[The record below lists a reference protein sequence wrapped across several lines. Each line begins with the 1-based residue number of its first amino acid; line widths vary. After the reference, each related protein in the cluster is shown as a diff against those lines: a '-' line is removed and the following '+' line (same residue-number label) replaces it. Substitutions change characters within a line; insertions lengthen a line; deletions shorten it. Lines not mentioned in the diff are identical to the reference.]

1 MVTAVTES
9 GRQRPDIP
17 LVDLRAQHRE
27 IRDEILDALRG
38 TIERT
43 DFILGRELE
52 LFEKEFAEYCG
63 TRFCVG
69 CASGTDA
76 ILLTCRAAGVGAGD
90 EVIIPAM
97 TFVATALGISQSG
110 ARPVLVDVDPDT
122 ALMDPDLV
130 EAAVTSR
137 TRAIMP
143 VHLYGQCVDAGVF
156 TALAARHGLALLE
169 DAAQAHGA
177 RSAEGRAGA
186 IGKAGAFSF
195 YPGKNLGAYGDGGCV
210 TTNDEDVAH
219 ALLALRNCG
228 SQEKHRH
235 DVMGLNSRLDT
246 LQAAI
251 LRVKLRYLDGWNAV
265 RRQRAQEYTTAL
277 RELPHVRLTRYNCG
291 AVHHLYVVR
300 VADRDAV
307 LERLHR
313 AGIGAG
319 IHYPAAVHEHG
330 AYAWLGYEAGAF
342 PVAEA
347 MAREC
352 LSLPLYA
359 EMPAEA
365 VPRAV
370 DVLRECA

>member
-1 MVTAVTES
+1 MVTES
-9 GRQRPDIP
+9 GIRRPSIP
-17 LVDLRAQHRE
+17 LVDLRAQLRE
-27 IRDEILDALRG
+27 IRDEVLGAMQG
-38 TIERT
+38 TIDRA

-52 LFEKEFAEYCG
+52 LFEKEFAAYCG

-76 ILLTCRAAGVGAGD
+76 VQLACRAVGVGAGD

-97 TFVATALGISQSG
+97 TFVATALGVSQSG
-110 ARPVLVDVDPDT
+110 GRPVLVDVDPDT
-122 ALMDPDLV
+122 GLMDPDLV
-130 EAAVTSR
+130 EAAITSR

-143 VHLYGQCVDAGVF
+143 VHLYGQCIDGEVF

-177 RSAEGRAGA
+177 RSAQVRAGA

-210 TTNDEDVAH
+210 TTDDEAAAQ
-219 ALLALRNCG
+219 ALLALRNWG
-228 SQEKHRH
+228 SREKYRH
-235 DVMGLNSRLDT
+235 DAMGLNSRLDT
-246 LQAAI
+246 LQAAV
-251 LRVKLRYLDGWNAV
+251 LRVKLRYLDGWNAA
-265 RRQRAQEYTTAL
+265 RRQRAQEYATAL
-277 RELPHVRLTRYNCG
+277 RDLPHVRLTRYNAG
-291 AVHHLYVVR
+291 AVYHLYVVR
-300 VADRDAV
+300 VANREAV
-307 LERLHR
+307 LQRLHR

-330 AYAWLGYEAGAF
+330 AYAWLGHAPGDF

-347 MAREC
+347 IAREC